1 MEKGDSSSLLNS
13 PLGAAVSTQ
22 YLITNQSRSRK
33 PFNVVAMNND
43 LDHVNRNL
51 TTMSLNSAVNSHP
64 FASASSSSS
73 SSSSSAAHLI
83 NQSRCNYLKPSS
95 QSPTPQQPLIN
106 QHHAA
111 VMTML
116 AMENTTTSFDDLDA
130 VEEINLNQHNVINTN
145 SRLNSQFVNSRVVNR
160 STVIPSAVNSKH
172 HVLSHPYFYSDS
184 DSMDSLQQ
192 PTLQQQSI
200 QQSLQQPFKPTSI
213 LKRVDSKKKLAY
225 NPNSSH
231 VSQHHHHRPQ
241 YHVEGSTLPKNFTMH
256 ENFKHM
262 RSSNALDDENLIYSN
277 NRYV

>member
-1 MEKGDSSSLLNS
+1 
-13 PLGAAVSTQ
+13 VSNQ
-22 YLITNQSRSRK
+22 YLLTNQSRSRK
-33 PFNVVAMNND
+33 PFNVVAMNTD
-43 LDHVNRNL
+43 LDHMNRNL
-51 TTMSLNSAVNSHP
+51 TAMNLTNSHP

-83 NQSRCNYLKPSS
+83 NQSRSNYLKPSS

-145 SRLNSQFVNSRVVNR
+145 SRLNSQLVNNRVVNR
-160 STVIPSAVNSKH
+160 SSIPAVNSKH

-184 DSMDSLQQ
+184 DSMDSLQ

-225 NPNSSH
+225 NLNSSH

-256 ENFKHM
+256 ENCKHM